1 MKLIVEGLAEACR
14 LIWTGDPLVFAAAL
28 RSLWVSSLAVVLAAL
43 VGLPVGMWLGRR
55 DFFGSAA
62 LVMAARAGMA
72 IPTVFVG
79 ILCYAFFSRRGPLG
93 PLEMLYTPWAIV
105 IGEWLLAAPI
115 IVTLTHGAIRSLD
128 ERISETARTLG
139 AAWWQRGITYLSEAR
154 IGVMLAILTAFGRC
168 VTELGIAMMVGG
180 NIKGRTRTLAT
191 ATAMETARGEFARGL
206 AMGGL
211 LLVLALSV
219 TLAVVYLAHER
230 ER

>member
-1 MKLIVEGLAEACR
+1 
-14 LIWTGDPLVFAAAL
+14 
-28 RSLWVSSLAVVLAAL
+28 
-43 VGLPVGMWLGRR
+43 
-55 DFFGSAA
+55 
-62 LVMAARAGMA
+62 
-72 IPTVFVG
+72 
-79 ILCYAFFSRRGPLG
+79 
-93 PLEMLYTPWAIV
+93 
-105 IGEWLLAAPI
+105 
-115 IVTLTHGAIRSLD
+115 
-128 ERISETARTLG
+128 
-139 AAWWQRGITYLSEAR
+139 
-154 IGVMLAILTAFGRC
+154 MLAILTAFGRC